1 MTTRR
6 SVPPDTIAAILA
18 ALAGGATMKGLARR
32 HGVSVSTVARYRDAA
47 QLMVRHQQP
56 AITSARWQAAVQ
68 LVVDHGLT
76 VTDAARRMGVSQG
89 HLSRRIAAQYGGM
102 AALRAPIRQ
111 QVAAHVAAGRSYYET
126 ARVLD
131 MTENRV
137 KRYAEQA
144 GVRSQYAHG

>member
-1 MTTRR
+1 MAT
-6 SVPPDTIAAILA
+6 VAAILRD
-18 ALAGGATMKGLARR
+18 LRLGATLRATAAKHR
-32 HGVSVSTVARYRDAA
+32 VSVSTVARYRDAA

-68 LVVDHGLT
+68 LVADHGLT
-76 VTDAARRMGVSQG
+76 VTEAARRMGVSQG
-89 HLSRRIAAQYGGM
+89 HLSRRIATQYGGM